1 MEAGIVSACVETAA
15 ERLER
20 FERDAL
26 PFINQLYTAAMKLTR
41 HRENAEDLVQETY
54 VKAYASFD
62 QFQEGTNLRAWLY
75 RILNTT
81 YYSSYRKAQRS
92 PKIADAPEV
101 EDWQLAKAESH
112 ANSATPS
119 AEMEALSRLTDSRVL
134 AAMNSLKDEYRH
146 AVYLADVEDFSYKEI
161 GDILDIPVGTVMS
174 RLSRGRAQLRK
185 ALHEIDG
192 IEVDTNG

>member
-1 MEAGIVSACVETAA
+1 MEAGVVSLGVETTQ
-15 ERLER
+15 ERLDR

-26 PFINQLYTAAMKLTR
+26 PFINQLYTAAMKLTKQ
-41 HRENAEDLVQETY
+41 REDAEDLVQDTY
-54 VKAYASFD
+54 IKAYASFD

-92 PKIADAPEV
+92 PKIADTSGV
-101 EDWQLAKAESH
+101 EDWQLARAESH
-112 ANSATPS
+112 ANTATMS

-134 AAMNSLKDEYRH
+134 DAMNTLKDEYRY

-161 GDILDIPVGTVMS
+161 SGILDIPVGTVMS

-185 ALHEIDG
+185 ALQGGDG